1 MAVGTPK
8 SGTLGAF
15 NVGLATSVATLVPLG
30 AQVDALI
37 AAGIG
42 PFQED
47 LSARL
52 NAAVSA
58 SATLSVAVG
67 NPFAGIQSVLMSLSG
82 IQQALQLALQYP
94 TPTLQYSEQLSTLMA
109 LSGTLA
115 AELGALQQVI
125 QQSNQIKTAALRGAA
140 DLSAGVNAGPAFFFD
155 FNGSLGAVGGEL
167 ASLCVGGLIDGTN
180 TITPTQQV
188 YGIVLLSSV
197 PSVQTALSAIIKA
210 P

>member
-67 NPFAGIQSVLMSLSG
+67 NPFAGIQSVLM
-82 IQQALQLALQYP
+82 
-94 TPTLQYSEQLSTLMA
+94 A

-167 ASLCVGGLIDGTN
+167 ASLCAGGLIDGTN